1 MQKLIFGN
9 WKMNLS
15 AADAA
20 ALAQAVRS
28 MPIDVSAIKV
38 AVFPSF
44 CALPAVS
51 AVLKGADV
59 GLGAQD
65 CFWEASG
72 AFTGEVSAS
81 QLKEFACTH
90 VLIGH
95 SERRQNMNETD
106 EMVNRKVRAALRAGL
121 TPVMCVGETDAA
133 RRNGLWSN
141 VIADQIT
148 NGLSGIEVSGTQ
160 NIIIAYEPIWAVGTG
175 RACAPAD
182 ARDAHAL
189 ILNAVIELLGPSVA
203 KKNFRIIYGGSV
215 DASNIA
221 TYLIEEGISGALIGG
236 ASQKNAAFA
245 ELITAA
251 QK

>member
-20 ALAQAVRS
+20 ALAQAVS
-28 MPIDVSAIKV
+28 GAPIDVSAIKV

-44 CALPAVS
+44 CALSAVA
-51 AVLKGADV
+51 AVLKGKDV
-59 GLGAQD
+59 ALGAQD
-65 CFWEASG
+65 CFWETAG

-81 QLKEFACTH
+81 QLKEFSCTH

-95 SERRQNMNETD
+95 SERRQNLNETD

-121 TPVMCVGETDAA
+121 TPVVCVGETDAA
-133 RRNGLWSN
+133 RRNGLWGN
-141 VIADQIT
+141 VIADQTT

-160 NIIIAYEPIWAVGTG
+160 NVIIAYEPIWAVGTG
-175 RACAPAD
+175 RACAPED

-189 ILNAVIELLGPSVA
+189 ILNAVIELFGPSVA

-215 DASNIA
+215 DAGNIGS
-221 TYLIEEGISGALIGG
+221 YLAEEGISGALVGG
-236 ASQKNAAFA
+236 ASQKAASFS
-245 ELITAA
+245 ELIAAA